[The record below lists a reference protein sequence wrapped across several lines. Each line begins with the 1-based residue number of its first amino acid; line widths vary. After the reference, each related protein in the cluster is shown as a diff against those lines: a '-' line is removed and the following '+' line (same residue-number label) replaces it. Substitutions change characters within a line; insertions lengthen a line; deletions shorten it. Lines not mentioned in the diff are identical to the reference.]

1 MIAKNGIDW
10 DAMGFV
16 VYGECPEYKGWKKI
30 NRNKERNVTFTPAYK
45 LWQRLI
51 RVDRGQE
58 IPNLRDNLCEQWK
71 EFSVFEKWYEQN
83 HYEVEGEDVEFSY
96 RFFDIYNTYVSP
108 ETSCFLPKNINSV
121 VKVMFRHKE
130 NGLMIN
136 VTNPKKGSYSIRKDG
151 WNKPVVYS
159 DSLEEILEI
168 RKQMLRREFAD
179 FAEHY
184 KDYLPQNIYDKLLN
198 DDFYGEVANEQMEL

>member
-1 MIAKNGIDW
+1 MK
-10 DAMGFV
+10 F
-16 VYGECPEYKGWKKI
+16 
-30 NRNKERNVTFTPAYK
+30 K
-45 LWQRLI
+45 L
-51 RVDRGQE
+51 
-58 IPNLRDNLCEQWK
+58 
-71 EFSVFEKWYEQN
+71 QN

-108 ETSCFLPKNINSV
+108 ETSCFLPKSINSV

-168 RKQMLRREFAD
+168 RKQMLRGEFAD
-179 FAEHY
+179 LAEHY
-184 KDYLPQNIYDKLLN
+184 KDYLLQNIYNRLPN
-198 DDFYGEVANEQMEL
+198 DDFYGEVTNEQMEV